1 MIRISGYIRILIS
14 MVVSLLVTTE
24 VLADENK
31 DVQDLDKMMQEGSI
45 SSSTEDLPEMTTE
58 SQTEDTEDTEEQEL
72 YIFDH
77 KDQILLRGERTLQ
90 IAIGP
95 AFSPEGLYQYSTI
108 SYLITPD
115 QSLNLVFAI
124 QPNMNKS
131 FINNQNSWLNTEGSQ
146 DIMVT
151 YQKFFDSP
159 YFIRAGLGQRKM
171 KGRIV
176 NNLYR
181 QSSSDPKIPKTNGV
195 SLGEITTN
203 GFELS
208 VGMQWVPAKEKN
220 MFFGFEF
227 LTLFFPLSSEKST
240 EITEAQSSSLFSQDS
255 GEKEEYEKFNKF
267 EKETGI
273 KVMNIYLGLIF

>member
-1 MIRISGYIRILIS
+1 M
-14 MVVSLLVTTE
+14 MVSLLVTTE
-24 VLADENK
+24 VLADENN
-31 DVQDLDKMMQEGSI
+31 DAQDLDKMMQEGSI

-58 SQTEDTEDTEEQEL
+58 SQTEDTEEQEL

-77 KDQILLRGERTLQ
+77 KDQMLLRNERTLQ

-108 SYLITPD
+108 SYLVTPD

-151 YQKFFDSP
+151 YQKFFNSP
-159 YFIRAGLGQRKM
+159 YFMRAGLGQRKM
-171 KGRIV
+171 RGRIV

-181 QSSSDPKIPKTNGV
+181 QSSSDPKVPKTNGV
-195 SLGEITTN
+195 SLGEITIS

-208 VGMQWVPAKEKN
+208 AGMQWVPIKEKN

-227 LTLFFPLSSEKST
+227 LTLFFPLSSEKSV
-240 EITEAQSSSLFSQDS
+240 EITEDQSSSLFSKDS
-255 GEKEEYEKFNKF
+255 GEKEEYKKFNNF